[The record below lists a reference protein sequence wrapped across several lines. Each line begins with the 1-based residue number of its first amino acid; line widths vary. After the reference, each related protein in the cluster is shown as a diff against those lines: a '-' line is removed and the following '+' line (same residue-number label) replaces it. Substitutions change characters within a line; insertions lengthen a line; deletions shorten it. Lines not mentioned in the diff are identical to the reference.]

1 MSEDPNLEA
10 TGADAGLEAEGE
22 YAEAEEEV

>member
-1 MSEDPNLEA
+1 MSEDANLEA
-10 TGADAGLEAEGE
+10 TGADAGDEAAGE